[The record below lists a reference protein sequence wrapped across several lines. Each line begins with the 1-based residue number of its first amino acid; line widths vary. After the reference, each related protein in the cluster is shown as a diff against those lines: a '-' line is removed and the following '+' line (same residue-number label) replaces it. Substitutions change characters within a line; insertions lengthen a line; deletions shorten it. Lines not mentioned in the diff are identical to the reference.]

1 MLTVVSTLRFM
12 WFYWKV
18 NWQGAMEFRAS
29 FLTQMVTMML
39 NNGVWI
45 AFWGI
50 YFTKFP
56 VVNGWELRDILILW
70 GISAGGFGWVA
81 ALFGNVLR
89 MAPMI
94 ATGQVD
100 FYLTMPK
107 NVLLHMLISRM
118 SFSAWGD
125 YLFSWIMFIA
135 AGGLSITL
143 FFQYLFAQFIVGVL
157 FLSIFIIAQS
167 LSFYFGNAEG
177 LAQQIFIAM
186 ITFSTYPIDIFHGMT
201 RVLLF
206 VVLPAG
212 FVSTLPIAFFKN
224 FSWLFLGQMLLI
236 IIFFLALAF
245 FAFYRGLRRYESGNM
260 ITLRM

>member
-1 MLTVVSTLRFM
+1 MSTVGKTVSFL
-12 WFYWKV
+12 WSYWKL

-29 FLTQMVTMML
+29 FLTQMISMMI

-56 VVNGWELRDILILW
+56 VVNGWELRDIMILW
-70 GISAGGFGWVA
+70 GISAGGYGWVV
-81 ALFGNVLR
+81 ALFGNSTR
-89 MAPMI
+89 I
-94 ATGQVD
+94 AQLITTGQID
-100 FYLTMPK
+100 LYLTMPK

-125 YLFSWIMFIA
+125 YLFSWVIFFL
-135 AGGLSITL
+135 AGGI
-143 FFQYLFAQFIVGVL
+143 
-157 FLSIFIIAQS
+157 S
-167 LSFYFGNAEG
+167 LSFAALYLGAQILVGLLFLAVFILSQSLAFYFGQAEG
-177 LAQQIFIAM
+177 LAQQVFIAM
-186 ITFSTYPIDIFHGMT
+186 VTFTTYPIDIFHGVT

-212 FVSTLPIAFFKN
+212 FVSSMPITFFKN
-224 FSWLFLGQMLLI
+224 FSWSFTGLTLVAIL
-236 IIFFLALAF
+236 FFLCVAVWV
-245 FAFYRGLRRYESGNM
+245 FYKGLRRYESGNM